1 MVSRSYDFELESR
14 AKRAVFLELDAPD
27 GSEGSALDLGTPPM
41 KYHAP
46 AEYSDGSPPAAQTPC
61 SKAEA
66 LHAYGPLPGLLSPVA
81 TTSAPAAS
89 ASSAVLSEP
98 AR

>member
-1 MVSRSYDFELESR
+1 MVSRSYDFELES
-14 AKRAVFLELDAPD
+14 RAVFLELDAPD

-66 LHAYGPLPGLLSPVA
+66 LHAYGPLPGLLSA
-81 TTSAPAAS
+81 LETTSAPAVS
-89 ASSAVLSEP
+89 ASSAFLSEP